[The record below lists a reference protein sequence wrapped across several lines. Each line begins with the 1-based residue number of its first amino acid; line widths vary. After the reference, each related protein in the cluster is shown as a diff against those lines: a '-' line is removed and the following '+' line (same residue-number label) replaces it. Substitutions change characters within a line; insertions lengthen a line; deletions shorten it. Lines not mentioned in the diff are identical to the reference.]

1 MTLYWQVPHGPPPRR
16 PGADHCR
23 RPPEVCRE
31 CPRLHL
37 SLPLQPRD
45 PAHHRVSRGPAIF
58 SLASLGFELKFCDTF
73 EQSQILS
80 YFATIILLHTDRPTI
95 MRRGKRLFKCLNM
108 FLKIYEIE
116 FKNSNFCSV
125 STCLR
130 NYVRTVY
137 IRYKYIYSIKRN
149 HAIYF
154 RNPTI
159 QPNQPPYP
167 VISLWSKIFR
177 RKHTKVKVEF
187 RENMSSLLLSQYLFF
202 ISI

>member
-16 PGADHCR
+16 PGAHHCR
-23 RPPEVCRE
+23 RSPEVCRE

-45 PAHHRVSRGPAIF
+45 PAHNRVSQGPAIF

-108 FLKIYEIE
+108 FLIKYQIE
-116 FKNSNFCSV
+116 FEAIFCTV
-125 STCLR
+125 STCLQK
-130 NYVRTVY
+130 YVQSCLMLLDSLNQIMQYISRTQ
-137 IRYKYIYSIKRN
+137 
-149 HAIYF
+149 
-154 RNPTI
+154 
-159 QPNQPPYP
+159 QPNLYIQYP
-167 VISLWSKIFR
+167 VISF
-177 RKHTKVKVEF
+177 
-187 RENMSSLLLSQYLFF
+187 
-202 ISI
+202 

>member
-1 MTLYWQVPHGPPPRR
+1 MNQPTNEMTLYWQVPHGPPPRR
-16 PGADHCR
+16 PGAHHCR
-23 RPPEVCRE
+23 RSPEVCRE

-45 PAHHRVSRGPAIF
+45 PAHHRVSQGPAIF

-80 YFATIILLHTDRPTI
+80 YFATIILLHTDRPSI

-116 FKNSNFCSV
+116 FKNSNFRSV

-130 NYVRTVY
+130 KYVQSCYIASGFLQSNFHSDAIFRYIYIYY

-167 VISLWSKIFR
+167 VISL
-177 RKHTKVKVEF
+177 
-187 RENMSSLLLSQYLFF
+187 
-202 ISI
+202 